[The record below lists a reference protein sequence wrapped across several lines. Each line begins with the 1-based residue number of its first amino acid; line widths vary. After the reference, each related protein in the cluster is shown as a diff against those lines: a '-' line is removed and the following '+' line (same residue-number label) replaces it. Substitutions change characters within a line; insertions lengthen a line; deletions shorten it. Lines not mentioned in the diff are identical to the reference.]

1 MPEKHAGAAGQLGL
15 VIFSPAAATALGVA
29 LHLTAGISAG
39 TLLVLVLP
47 VTAVGL
53 LQAAGRLA
61 EALYRARSVAGIRRA
76 ALRREIGVPD
86 AVALIQADL
95 FRTLPPQVAGQP
107 AVQQAIPPAARRGQS
122 ARAAHGVTEAAAQAV
137 QPARAA
143 DRGGLPA
150 HARRGRATA
159 A

>member
-1 MPEKHAGAAGQLGL
+1 MPEKHAGAVGQLGL
-15 VIFSPAAATALGVA
+15 VILSPAAATALGVA

-53 LQAAGRLA
+53 LQSAAHLA
-61 EALYRARSVAGIRRA
+61 VALYRARSVAGIRRA

-86 AVALIQADL
+86 AVSLIQADL
-95 FRTLPPQVAGQP
+95 FRQLPPQDGGQP
-107 AVQQAIPPAARRGQS
+107 AAGPPAPPAARRVQS
-122 ARAAHGVTEAAAQAV
+122 ARAANGATEAAT
-137 QPARAA
+137 QPVFLARAG

-150 HARRGRATA
+150 HARSRRAA
-159 A
+159 AA